1 MALTRPD
8 DSAST
13 DSATEKILAAAEVVF
28 AQKGFDGTGMKA
40 IAERAGVSQGL
51 LHYHFGTKDRLYAE
65 VIRHRSGLINA
76 RRLDLLGRVDF
87 TRPGALAH
95 VIEALVRPPLG
106 PEGGDRAYARIF
118 SGLVVGRER
127 DQALVRECYDPMAVQ
142 FVAALR
148 RACPELGAEGAGLG
162 YAFTLGVLISVIA
175 RDGRPE
181 RLMGAR
187 DGDLMDTEALIGM
200 VVAYSEGGLHALA
213 RAGGNNE
220 DKGP

>member
-1 MALTRPD
+1 MTLTRPEETP
-8 DSAST
+8 AT
-13 DSATEKILAAAEVVF
+13 DSATEKILVAAEEVF

-76 RRLDLLGRVDF
+76 RRLALLEQVEFGRDDS
-87 TRPGALAH
+87 LAA
-95 VIEALVRPPLG
+95 VIDSLVRPPLG

-127 DQALVRECYDPMAVQ
+127 DQALVRECYDPMARR
-142 FVAALR
+142 FVAALH
-148 RACPELGAEGAGLG
+148 RALPALGAEGAGLG

-181 RLMGAR
+181 RLMGAEP
-187 DGDLMDTEALIGM
+187 GALMETEALIKR

-213 RAGGNNE
+213 RAEGT
-220 DKGP
+220 P